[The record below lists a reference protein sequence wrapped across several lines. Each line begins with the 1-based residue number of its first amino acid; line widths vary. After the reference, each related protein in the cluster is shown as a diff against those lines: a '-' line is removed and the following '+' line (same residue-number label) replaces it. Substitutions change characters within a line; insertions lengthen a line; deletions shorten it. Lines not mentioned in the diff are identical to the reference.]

1 MSLLREYIRE
11 VDTPHFAPEIRD
23 RIYNEEYV
31 RVVLGIDLPLNE
43 SRPYSVELQQRIL
56 EEQLLLEGF
65 FSDFKK
71 LGGDTKNAALALRYI
86 MQDSSRLQEYMG
98 LVKESLEDAYK
109 SLAGFLE
116 SILEAVEGLSTKV
129 ASALKKVSEW
139 ASNLLKKV
147 KSFVEGALAGD
158 GWKGA
163 MILSGA
169 LVGIGF
175 IWSKLEG
182 PAPKILEGLANLK
195 EAVEESALLAGSYL
209 FEGEDE
215 EEVPEDSKAGKIIK
229 KITSLLFTVVKKI
242 GAKAFKGLA
251 VDTIGAAL
259 TGGISAAFK
268 ALKALYGGSKI
279 VFMFLGDPIKKF
291 LGKIKNPEEEAEEAE
306 EGEDDPTDSKNE
318 ALLREWV
325 RTLLTESVDPKI
337 MSMIDELE
345 NNGGYAEVLPDR
357 VILFQPTENTPRRW
371 VAMVA
376 YETTVGAYAGGRC
389 GGAESVVQ
397 SATAK
402 TGLGPLAYDIA
413 IELTGGLGMISD
425 RATVSKDAEAVWAY
439 YLNNRPDVEAVQLD
453 DPFNSLTPEDGDN
466 CDQEVA
472 GGRHAMYGGD
482 RDRGKDWLKSPLS
495 KLYKKSGTPVM
506 DELRKRGMLK

>member
-1 MSLLREYIRE
+1 MNLLREYIRE
-11 VDTPHFAPEIRD
+11 VDAPHFTPEIRD

-43 SRPYSVELQQRIL
+43 SRPYSLELQQRIL

-109 SLAGFLE
+109 SLTGFLE
-116 SILEAVEGLSTKV
+116 SILEAVEGLSTRV
-129 ASALKKVSEW
+129 ANALKKVSEW
-139 ASNLLKKV
+139 ATNLLKKV
-147 KSFVEGALAGD
+147 KEFVEAALAGD

-182 PAPKILEGLANLK
+182 PAPKILDGLAKLK

-251 VDTIGAAL
+251 VDVIGASL

-306 EGEDDPTDSKNE
+306 DGEDDPTESKNE

-325 RTLLTESVDPKI
+325 RTLLTESVNPKI

-345 NNGGYAEVLPDR
+345 KNGGHVEVLPDR
-357 VILFQPTENTPRRW
+357 VILYQPTENNPQRW

-376 YETTVGAYAGGRC
+376 YETTAGLKVGRC
-389 GGAESVVQ
+389 GRAGAVVQ

-402 TGLGPLAYDIA
+402 TGLGPLAYDVA
-413 IELTGGLGMISD
+413 IEAQEGMGLISD
-425 RATVSKDAEAVWAY
+425 RGSVSDDAQAVWYY

-453 DPFNSLTPEDGDN
+453 DLDNTLTPEDEDN
-466 CDQEVA
+466 CDQHIA
-472 GGRHAMYGGD
+472 RSTITGMYNTWQD
-482 RDRGKDWLKSPLS
+482 SALS

>member
-1 MSLLREYIRE
+1 MNLLREYIRE
-11 VDTPHFAPEIRD
+11 VDAPHFAPEIRD

-43 SRPYSVELQQRIL
+43 SRPYSLELQQRIL

-109 SLAGFLE
+109 SLTGFLE
-116 SILEAVEGLSTKV
+116 SILEAVEGLSTRV

-139 ASNLLKKV
+139 ATNLLKKV
-147 KSFVEGALAGD
+147 KEFVEAALAGD

-182 PAPKILEGLANLK
+182 PAPKILDGLAKLK

-209 FEGEDE
+209 FEGEDD

-251 VDTIGAAL
+251 VDVIGASL

-291 LGKIKNPEEEAEEAE
+291 LGKIKNPKEEAEEAE
-306 EGEDDPTDSKNE
+306 EGEDDPTESKNE

-325 RTLLTESVDPKI
+325 RTLLTESVNPKI

-345 NNGGYAEVLPDR
+345 KNGGYVEILNGDR
-357 VILFQPTENTPRRW
+357 VVLFQPTENTPRRW

-376 YETTVGAYAGGRC
+376 FETPRGAHAGPCAR
-389 GGAESVVQ
+389 ADAIVQ

-413 IELTGGLGMISD
+413 IELTGGLGLMPD
-425 RATVSKDAEAVWAY
+425 RESVSKDAAAVWDQY
-439 YLNNRPDVEAVQLD
+439 YNNRPDVESVQTD
-453 DPFNSLTPEDGDN
+453 DHHNSLTPEDDDN
-466 CDQEVA
+466 CEQRSAMQNA
-472 GGRHAMYGGD
+472 GSYHFER
-482 RDRGKDWLKSPLS
+482 SPLS
-495 KLYKKSGTPVM
+495 KKYFKKSGTPVM